1 MLVLGYSNTS
11 LYCFGQEKPVCS
23 NYSNVQINEEKHMS
37 KNDTR
42 TLSSEDISQ
51 ALRHLEKTFLEG
63 KPSSSNLQMID
74 INLIVLKL
82 KSLRK
87 HSKKQLQKLK
97 NAIMKFGYVNPVLLD
112 EKRNIIAGE
121 LRLLAA
127 KELGFT
133 QIPAII
139 LENLTPEEADAI
151 RILDN
156 KIAEDGG
163 WNFENLKEE
172 IEKLM
177 KFDVT
182 FEDLGFDT
190 VDYDEI
196 FLVNDSEKNKVHNDG
211 KEDETWL
218 DANIPP
224 KVKLGDLWRL
234 GDHFVYCG
242 DSLLVRSF
250 EILMQGELAQ
260 IVITDPPYNCRINGH
275 VCGLG
280 KTQHEE
286 FAMASG
292 EMTDSEFAEFISNF
306 MQNLVKFSC
315 DGSLSYIFMDWAGL
329 NTLLTQGK
337 KHYTELKNIAVWN
350 KLVGGM
356 GAMYRSQHETIPIFK
371 KGKAKHQNHIQL
383 GKNGRYRTNVW
394 DYPGV
399 RATNPASLEL
409 LKLHPTCKNIA
420 MCHSI
425 LLDASSK
432 NDIVLDCFGGSGSI
446 LLAAERCKRR
456 ARLIEISP
464 RYVDVTIYRW
474 EKETGKTAKLI
485 RNFAEVQDA

>member
-1 MLVLGYSNTS
+1 MAKLN
-11 LYCFGQEKPVCS
+11 GQPVTC
-23 NYSNVQINEEKHMS
+23 
-37 KNDTR
+37 
-42 TLSSEDISQ
+42 EDISE
-51 ALRHLEKTFLEG
+51 ALRHFRKIVLEG
-63 KPSSSNLQMID
+63 KNPTNNLQLVD
-74 INLIVLKL
+74 INLIALKL

-97 NAIMKFGYVNPVLLD
+97 NAITKVGYVNPILLD
-112 EKRNIIAGE
+112 EKHNIIAGE

-156 KIAEDGG
+156 RIAEDGE
-163 WNFENLKEE
+163 WNFGNLKEE

-177 KFDVT
+177 KFDIT

-196 FLVNDSEKNKVHNDG
+196 FLINDSDESKVHNSD
-211 KEDETWL
+211 KEDESWL

-224 KVKLGDLWRL
+224 KVKFGDLWRL

-260 IVITDPPYNCRINGH
+260 IAITDPPYNCKINGH

-280 KTQHEE
+280 KTKHDE

-292 EMTDSEFAEFISNF
+292 EMTDAEFAEFISKF
-306 MQNLVKFSC
+306 MQHLIKFSI
-315 DGSLSYIFMDWAGL
+315 DGSLHYLFMDWAGL

-337 KHYTELKNIAVWN
+337 KHYTELKNIAVWC
-350 KLVGGM
+350 KGIGGM
-356 GAMYRSQHETIPIFK
+356 GTFLRSSHEMIPIFK
-371 KGKAKHQNHIQL
+371 NGKAKHQNHIQL

-399 RATNPASLEL
+399 RATNPSSLEL
-409 LKLHPTCKNIA
+409 LKLHPTVKSVP
-420 MCHSI
+420 MLHDI

-432 NDIVLDCFGGSGSI
+432 NDIVLDCFGGSGST

-485 RNFAEVQDA
+485 KNFTEAQDGNR

>member
-1 MLVLGYSNTS
+1 MTKSKV
-11 LYCFGQEKPVCS
+11 KPL
-23 NYSNVQINEEKHMS
+23 
-37 KNDTR
+37 T
-42 TLSSEDISQ
+42 TEDISE
-51 ALRHLEKTFLEG
+51 AMRHFRKIVLEG
-63 KPSSSNLQMID
+63 KKPTNNLQMID

-97 NAIMKFGYVNPVLLD
+97 NAINKVGYVNPVLLD
-112 EKRNIIAGE
+112 EKHNIIAGE

-133 QIPAII
+133 QIPAIL
-139 LENLTPEEADAI
+139 LENLTEEETDAI

-156 KIAEDGG
+156 RIAEDSE
-163 WNFENLKEE
+163 WNFANLKEE

-177 KFDVT
+177 KFDIT

-190 VDYDEI
+190 VDYDEV
-196 FLVNDSEKNKVHNDG
+196 FLINDSDESKVHNSD
-211 KEDETWL
+211 KEDESWF

-224 KVKLGDLWRL
+224 KVKFGDLWRL

-260 IVITDPPYNCRINGH
+260 ILITDPPYNCKINGH

-292 EMTDSEFAEFISNF
+292 EMTDLEFAEFISKF
-306 MQNLVKFSC
+306 MQNLVKFSI
-315 DGSLSYIFMDWAGL
+315 DGSLHYLFMDYAGL

-337 KHYTELKNIAVWN
+337 KYYTELKNIAVWN
-350 KLVGGM
+350 KGVGGM
-356 GAMYRSQHETIPIFK
+356 GAMYRSQHEMVPIFK
-371 KGKAKHQNHIQL
+371 NGKAKHQNHIQL
-383 GKNGRYRTNVW
+383 GKYGRYRTNVW
-394 DYPGV
+394 DYPGI

-409 LKLHPTCKNIA
+409 LKLHPTVKGVPMLHDI
-420 MCHSI
+420 M
-425 LLDASSK
+425 LDASSK
-432 NDIVLDCFGGSGSI
+432 NDIVLDCFGGSGST

-464 RYVDVTIYRW
+464 RYVDVTIFRW

-485 RNFAEVQDA
+485 KNFAEVQHGE

>member
-1 MLVLGYSNTS
+1 MENIHIQLN
-11 LYCFGQEKPVCS
+11 
-23 NYSNVQINEEKHMS
+23 
-37 KNDTR
+37 NDTI
-42 TLSSEDISQ
+42 EN
-51 ALRHLEKTFLEG
+51 ALRHFKKVVLEG
-63 KPSSSNLQMID
+63 KHPSSNLQMID
-74 INLIVLKL
+74 IVLIIASN

-87 HSKKQLQKLK
+87 HSKKQLQKII
-97 NAIMKFGYVNPVLLD
+97 NAIKKFGFTNPILVDKQL
-112 EKRNIIAGE
+112 KIIAGE

-127 KELGFT
+127 KKLGLR
-133 QIPAII
+133 QIPVII
-139 LENLTPEEADAI
+139 LEDLTDQEAEAI

-156 KIAEDGG
+156 RIAEDGE
-163 WNFENLKEE
+163 WNFGNLKEE

-177 KFDVT
+177 KFDIT

-196 FLVNDSEKNKVHNDG
+196 FLINDSDENKIHNSD
-211 KEDETWL
+211 KEDESWL

-224 KVKLGDLWRL
+224 KVKFGDLWRL

-242 DSLLVRSF
+242 DSLLAKSF
-250 EILMQGELAQ
+250 EIIMQGELAQ
-260 IVITDPPYNCRINGH
+260 IVITDPPYNCKINGH

-280 KTQHEE
+280 KTKHDE

-292 EMTDSEFAEFISNF
+292 EMTETEFAEFISKF
-306 MQNLVKFSC
+306 MQHLIKFSI
-315 DGSLSYIFMDWAGL
+315 DGSLHYLFMDWAGL
-329 NTLLTQGK
+329 NILLTQGK

-350 KLVGGM
+350 KLSGGM
-356 GAMYRSQHETIPIFK
+356 GLLYRSQNEMIPIFK
-371 KGKAKHQNHIQL
+371 NGKAKHQNHIQL

-394 DYPGV
+394 DYPRI
-399 RATNPASLEL
+399 RATNPSSLEL
-409 LKLHPTCKNIA
+409 LKLHPTVKSVP
-420 MCHSI
+420 MLHDI

-432 NDIVLDCFGGSGSI
+432 NDIVLDCFGGSGST

-485 RNFAEVQDA
+485 KNFTEAQDGNR

>member
-1 MLVLGYSNTS
+1 MENIHIQLDTDTI
-11 LYCFGQEKPVCS
+11 EK
-23 NYSNVQINEEKHMS
+23 
-37 KNDTR
+37 
-42 TLSSEDISQ
+42 
-51 ALRHLEKTFLEG
+51 ALRHFRKVVLEG
-63 KPSSSNLQMID
+63 KHPSTNLQMINID
-74 INLIVLKL
+74 SIILRD

-97 NAIMKFGYVNPVLLD
+97 NAINKVGYVNPVLLD
-112 EKRNIIAGE
+112 EKHNIMAGE

-139 LENLTPEEADAI
+139 LENVTEEEADAI

-156 KIAEDGG
+156 RIAEDGE
-163 WNFENLKEE
+163 WNYENLKDEL
-172 IEKLM
+172 EKLL
-177 KFDVT
+177 KFDIS

-190 VDYDEI
+190 VDYDKI
-196 FLVNDSEKNKVHNDG
+196 FLADDTDGNKGHNSD
-211 KEDETWL
+211 KEDESWF

-224 KVKLGDLWRL
+224 KVKFGDLWRL

-260 IVITDPPYNCRINGH
+260 ILITDPPYNCKINGH

-292 EMTDSEFAEFISNF
+292 EMTDLEFAEFISKF
-306 MQNLVKFSC
+306 MQNLVKFSI
-315 DGSLSYIFMDWAGL
+315 DGSLHYLFMDYAGL

-337 KHYTELKNIAVWN
+337 KYYTELKNIAVWN
-350 KLVGGM
+350 KGVGGM
-356 GAMYRSQHETIPIFK
+356 GAMYRSQHEMVPIFK
-371 KGKAKHQNHIQL
+371 NGKAKHQNHIQL
-383 GKNGRYRTNVW
+383 GKYGRYRTNVW
-394 DYPGV
+394 DYPGI

-409 LKLHPTCKNIA
+409 LKLHPTVKGVPMLHDI
-420 MCHSI
+420 M
-425 LLDASSK
+425 LDASSK
-432 NDIVLDCFGGSGSI
+432 NDIVLDCFGGSGST

-464 RYVDVTIYRW
+464 RYVDVTIFRW

-485 RNFAEVQDA
+485 KNFAEVQHGE

>member
-1 MLVLGYSNTS
+1 MTKLNV
-11 LYCFGQEKPVCS
+11 KPL
-23 NYSNVQINEEKHMS
+23 
-37 KNDTR
+37 TP
-42 TLSSEDISQ
+42 EDISE
-51 ALRHLEKTFLEG
+51 AMRHFRKIVLEG
-63 KPSSSNLQMID
+63 KKPTNNLQMID

-97 NAIMKFGYVNPVLLD
+97 NAINKVGYVNPVLLD
-112 EKRNIIAGE
+112 EKHNIIAGE

-133 QIPAII
+133 QIPAIL
-139 LENLTPEEADAI
+139 LENLTEEETDAI

-156 KIAEDGG
+156 RIAEDSE
-163 WNFENLKEE
+163 WNFANLKEE

-177 KFDVT
+177 KFDIT

-190 VDYDEI
+190 VDYDEV
-196 FLVNDSEKNKVHNDG
+196 FLINDSDESKVHNSD
-211 KEDETWL
+211 KEDESWF

-224 KVKLGDLWRL
+224 KVKFGDLWRL

-260 IVITDPPYNCRINGH
+260 ILITDPPYNCKINGH

-292 EMTDSEFAEFISNF
+292 EMTDAEFAEFISKF
-306 MQNLVKFSC
+306 IQNLIKFSV
-315 DGSLSYIFMDWAGL
+315 DGSLHYMFMDWAGL
-329 NTLLTQGK
+329 NILLTAGK
-337 KHYTELKNIAVWN
+337 KYYTELKNIAIWN
-350 KLVGGM
+350 KGVGGM
-356 GAMYRSQHETIPIFK
+356 GAMYRSQHEMVPIFK
-371 KGKAKHQNHIQL
+371 NGKAKHQNHIQL
-383 GKNGRYRTNVW
+383 GKYGRYRTNVW

-409 LKLHPTCKNIA
+409 LKLHPTCKNVC
-420 MCHSI
+420 MLHSI

-432 NDIVLDCFGGSGSI
+432 NDIVLDCFGGSGST

-464 RYVDVTIYRW
+464 RYVDVTIFRW

-485 RNFAEVQDA
+485 KNIVEVQHGE

>member
-1 MLVLGYSNTS
+1 MENIHIQLN
-11 LYCFGQEKPVCS
+11 
-23 NYSNVQINEEKHMS
+23 
-37 KNDTR
+37 NDTI
-42 TLSSEDISQ
+42 EN
-51 ALRHLEKTFLEG
+51 ALRHFKKVVLEG
-63 KPSSSNLQMID
+63 KHPSSNLQMID
-74 INLIVLKL
+74 IVLIIASN

-87 HSKKQLQKLK
+87 HSKKQLQKII
-97 NAIMKFGYVNPVLLD
+97 NAIKKFGFTNPILVDKQL
-112 EKRNIIAGE
+112 KIIAGE

-127 KELGFT
+127 KKLGLR
-133 QIPAII
+133 QIPVII
-139 LENLTPEEADAI
+139 LEDLTDQEAEAI

-156 KIAEDGG
+156 RIAEDGE
-163 WNFENLKEE
+163 WNFGNLKEE

-177 KFDVT
+177 KFDIT

-196 FLVNDSEKNKVHNDG
+196 FLINDSDENKIHNSD
-211 KEDETWL
+211 KEDESWL

-224 KVKLGDLWRL
+224 KVKFGDLWRL

-242 DSLLVRSF
+242 DSLLAKSF
-250 EILMQGELAQ
+250 EIIMQGELAQ
-260 IVITDPPYNCRINGH
+260 IVITDPPYNCKINGH

-280 KTQHEE
+280 KTKHDE

-292 EMTDSEFAEFISNF
+292 EMTETEFAEFISKF
-306 MQNLVKFSC
+306 MQNLIKFSM
-315 DGSLSYIFMDWAGL
+315 DGSLHYLFMDWAGL
-329 NTLLTQGK
+329 NILLTQGK

-350 KLVGGM
+350 KLSGGM
-356 GAMYRSQHETIPIFK
+356 GLLYRSQNEMIPIFK
-371 KGKAKHQNHIQL
+371 NGKAKHQNHIQL

-394 DYPGV
+394 DYPRI
-399 RATNPASLEL
+399 RATNPSSLEL
-409 LKLHPTCKNIA
+409 LKLHPTVKSVP
-420 MCHSI
+420 MLHDI

-432 NDIVLDCFGGSGSI
+432 NDIVLDCFGGSGST

-485 RNFAEVQDA
+485 KNFTEAQDGNR

>member
-1 MLVLGYSNTS
+1 MENIHIQLN
-11 LYCFGQEKPVCS
+11 
-23 NYSNVQINEEKHMS
+23 
-37 KNDTR
+37 NDTI
-42 TLSSEDISQ
+42 EN
-51 ALRHLEKTFLEG
+51 ALRHFKKVVLEG
-63 KPSSSNLQMID
+63 KHPSSNLQMID
-74 INLIVLKL
+74 IVLIIASN

-87 HSKKQLQKLK
+87 HSKKQLQKII
-97 NAIMKFGYVNPVLLD
+97 NAIKKFGFTNPILVDKQL
-112 EKRNIIAGE
+112 KIIAGE

-127 KELGFT
+127 KKLGLR
-133 QIPAII
+133 QIPVII
-139 LENLTPEEADAI
+139 LEDLTDQEAEAI

-156 KIAEDGG
+156 RIAEDGE
-163 WNFENLKEE
+163 WNFGKLKEE

-177 KFDVT
+177 KFDIT

-196 FLVNDSEKNKVHNDG
+196 FLINDSDESKVHNSD
-211 KEDETWL
+211 KEDESWL

-224 KVKLGDLWRL
+224 KVKFGDLWRL

-242 DSLLVRSF
+242 DSLLARSF

-260 IVITDPPYNCRINGH
+260 IVITDPPYNCNVNGH

-280 KTQHEE
+280 KIKHDE

-292 EMTDSEFAEFISNF
+292 EMTDTEFAEFISKF
-306 MQNLVKFSC
+306 MQNLIKFSI
-315 DGSLSYIFMDWAGL
+315 DGSLHYLFMDWAGL

-337 KHYTELKNIAVWN
+337 RHYTELKNIAVWC
-350 KLVGGM
+350 KGIGGM
-356 GAMYRSQHETIPIFK
+356 GAFLRSSHEMIPIFK
-371 KGKAKHQNHIQL
+371 NGKAKHQNHIQL

-394 DYPGV
+394 DYPGI
-399 RATNPASLEL
+399 RATNPSSLEL
-409 LKLHPTCKNIA
+409 LKLHPTVKSVP
-420 MCHSI
+420 MLHDI

-432 NDIVLDCFGGSGSI
+432 NDIVLDCFGGSGST

-485 RNFAEVQDA
+485 KNYTEAQDGNR

>member
-1 MLVLGYSNTS
+1 
-11 LYCFGQEKPVCS
+11 
-23 NYSNVQINEEKHMS
+23 MS
-37 KNDTR
+37 DFKN
-42 TLSSEDISQ
+42 LNSENISQ
-51 ALRHLEKTFLEG
+51 ALRHLEKTFLQG
-63 KPSSSNLQMID
+63 KNSQNNLQLVD
-74 INLIVLKL
+74 INLIALKL

-97 NAIMKFGYVNPVLLD
+97 NAIIKVGYVNPILLD
-112 EKRNIIAGE
+112 ETHNIIAGE

-156 KIAEDGG
+156 RIAEDGE
-163 WNFENLKEE
+163 WNFGNLKEE

-177 KFDVT
+177 KFDIT

-196 FLVNDSEKNKVHNDG
+196 FLINDSDESKVHNSD
-211 KEDETWL
+211 KEDESWL

-224 KVKLGDLWRL
+224 KVKFGDLWRL

-250 EILMQGELAQ
+250 EILMQGELSQ
-260 IVITDPPYNCRINGH
+260 IVITDPPYNCKINGH

-280 KTQHEE
+280 KTKHDE

-292 EMTDSEFAEFISNF
+292 EMTETEFAEFISKF
-306 MQNLVKFSC
+306 MQHLIKFSI
-315 DGSLSYIFMDWAGL
+315 DGSLHYLFMDWAGL

-337 KHYTELKNIAVWN
+337 RHYTELKNIAVWN
-350 KLVGGM
+350 KLIGGM
-356 GAMYRSQHETIPIFK
+356 GALYRSQHEMIPIFK
-371 KGKAKHQNHIQL
+371 NGKAKHQNHIKL

-394 DYPGV
+394 DYPGI
-399 RATNPASLEL
+399 RATNPSSLEL
-409 LKLHPTCKNIA
+409 LKLHPAVKA
-420 MCHSI
+420 VPMLHDI
-425 LLDASSK
+425 LLDSSSK
-432 NDIVLDCFGGSGSI
+432 NDIVLDCFGGSGST

-485 RNFAEVQDA
+485 KNYTEAQDGNR

>member
-1 MLVLGYSNTS
+1 MTS
-11 LYCFGQEKPVCS
+11 
-23 NYSNVQINEEKHMS
+23 INIKLNS
-37 KNDTR
+37 D
-42 TLSSEDISQ
+42 DIAKS
-51 ALRHLEKTFLEG
+51 LRHLEKTFLEG
-63 KPSSSNLQMID
+63 KPSNNLQMVD
-74 INLIVLKL
+74 INSIILRD

-97 NAIMKFGYVNPVLLD
+97 NAIKKVGYTNPIIID
-112 EKRNIIAGE
+112 ENQNIIAGE

-127 KELGFT
+127 KDLGFI
-133 QIPAII
+133 QIPVII
-139 LENLTPEEADAI
+139 LENLTKEEADAI

-156 KIAEDGG
+156 RIAEDGE
-163 WNFENLKEE
+163 WNFETLKDEL
-172 IEKLM
+172 EKLL

-190 VDYDEI
+190 VDYDKI
-196 FLVNDSEKNKVHNDG
+196 FLANDTDENKDHNSD
-211 KEDETWL
+211 KEDESWL
-218 DANIPP
+218 DAN
-224 KVKLGDLWRL
+224 VHARAKLGDLWRL

-242 DSLLVRSF
+242 DCLRAKSF
-250 EILMQGELAQ
+250 EHLMQGELAQ
-260 IVITDPPYNCRINGH
+260 IIITDSPYNCKINGH

-292 EMTDSEFAEFISNF
+292 EMTVLEFAEFISNF
-306 MQNLVKFSC
+306 MQNLIKFSV
-315 DGSLSYIFMDWAGL
+315 DGSLHYLFMDWAGL

-350 KLVGGM
+350 KGVGGM
-356 GAMYRSQHETIPIFK
+356 GAMYRSQHEMVPIFK
-371 KGKAKHQNHIQL
+371 NGKAKHQNHIQL
-383 GKNGRYRTNVW
+383 GKYGRYRTNVW

-409 LKLHPTCKNIA
+409 LKLHPTSKSVPMLHN
-420 MCHSI
+420 I

-432 NDIVLDCFGGSGSI
+432 NDVVLDCFGGSGST

-456 ARLIEISP
+456 ARLIEINP

-485 RNFAEVQDA
+485 NNFAEVQDGE

>member
-1 MLVLGYSNTS
+1 MENIHIQLN
-11 LYCFGQEKPVCS
+11 
-23 NYSNVQINEEKHMS
+23 
-37 KNDTR
+37 NDTI
-42 TLSSEDISQ
+42 EN
-51 ALRHLEKTFLEG
+51 ALRHFKKVVLEG
-63 KPSSSNLQMID
+63 KHPSSNLQMID
-74 INLIVLKL
+74 IVLIIASN

-87 HSKKQLQKLK
+87 HSKKQLQKII
-97 NAIMKFGYVNPVLLD
+97 NAIKKFGFTNPILVDKQL
-112 EKRNIIAGE
+112 KIIAGE

-127 KELGFT
+127 KKLGLR
-133 QIPAII
+133 QIPVII
-139 LENLTPEEADAI
+139 LEDLTDQEAEAI

-156 KIAEDGG
+156 RIAEDGE
-163 WNFENLKEE
+163 WNFGNLKEE

-177 KFDVT
+177 KFDIT

-196 FLVNDSEKNKVHNDG
+196 FLINDSDENKIHNSD
-211 KEDETWL
+211 KEDESWL

-224 KVKLGDLWRL
+224 KVKFGDLWRL

-242 DSLLVRSF
+242 DSLLAKSF

-260 IVITDPPYNCRINGH
+260 IVITDPPYNCKINGH

-280 KTQHEE
+280 KTKHDE

-292 EMTDSEFAEFISNF
+292 EMTETEFAEFISKF
-306 MQNLVKFSC
+306 MQNLIKFSM
-315 DGSLSYIFMDWAGL
+315 DGSLHYLFMDWAGL

-337 KHYTELKNIAVWN
+337 RHYTDLKNIAVWN
-350 KLVGGM
+350 KLSGGM
-356 GAMYRSQHETIPIFK
+356 GLLYRSQNEMIPIFK
-371 KGKAKHQNHIQL
+371 NGKAKHQNHIQL

-394 DYPGV
+394 DYPGI
-399 RATNPASLEL
+399 RATNPSSLEL
-409 LKLHPTCKNIA
+409 LKLHPTVKSVP
-420 MCHSI
+420 MLHDI

-432 NDIVLDCFGGSGSI
+432 NDIVLDCFGGSGST

-485 RNFAEVQDA
+485 KNFTEVQDGNR

>member
-1 MLVLGYSNTS
+1 MV
-11 LYCFGQEKPVCS
+11 
-23 NYSNVQINEEKHMS
+23 
-37 KNDTR
+37 
-42 TLSSEDISQ
+42 
-51 ALRHLEKTFLEG
+51 
-63 KPSSSNLQMID
+63 D
-74 INLIVLKL
+74 INSIILRD

-97 NAIMKFGYVNPVLLD
+97 NAIKKVGYTNPIIID
-112 EKRNIIAGE
+112 ENQNIIAGE

-127 KELGFT
+127 KDLGFI
-133 QIPAII
+133 QIPVII
-139 LENLTPEEADAI
+139 LENLTKEEADAI

-156 KIAEDGG
+156 RIAEDGE
-163 WNFENLKEE
+163 WNFETLKDEL
-172 IEKLM
+172 EKLL

-190 VDYDEI
+190 VDYDKI
-196 FLVNDSEKNKVHNDG
+196 FLANDTDENKDHNSD
-211 KEDETWL
+211 KEDESWL
-218 DANIPP
+218 DANVPARA
-224 KVKLGDLWRL
+224 KLGDLWRL

-242 DSLLVRSF
+242 DCLRAKSF
-250 EILMQGELAQ
+250 EHLMQGELAQ
-260 IVITDPPYNCRINGH
+260 IIITDSPYNCKINGH

-292 EMTDSEFAEFISNF
+292 EMTVLEFAEFISNF
-306 MQNLVKFSC
+306 MQNLIKFSV
-315 DGSLSYIFMDWAGL
+315 DGSLHYLFMDWAGL

-350 KLVGGM
+350 KGVGGM
-356 GAMYRSQHETIPIFK
+356 GAMYRSQHEMVPIFK
-371 KGKAKHQNHIQL
+371 NGKAKHQNHIQL
-383 GKNGRYRTNVW
+383 GKYGRYRTNVW

-409 LKLHPTCKNIA
+409 LKLHPTSKSVPMLHN
-420 MCHSI
+420 I

-432 NDIVLDCFGGSGSI
+432 NDVVLDCFGGSGST

-456 ARLIEISP
+456 ARLIEINP

-485 RNFAEVQDA
+485 NNFAEVQDGE

>member
-1 MLVLGYSNTS
+1 MAKLNG
-11 LYCFGQEKPVCS
+11 KPVTC
-23 NYSNVQINEEKHMS
+23 
-37 KNDTR
+37 
-42 TLSSEDISQ
+42 EDISES
-51 ALRHLEKTFLEG
+51 LRHFRKIVLEG
-63 KPSSSNLQMID
+63 KNPTNNLQLVD
-74 INLIVLKL
+74 INLIALKL

-87 HSKKQLQKLK
+87 HSKKQLQKII
-97 NAIMKFGYVNPVLLD
+97 NAIKKFGFTNPILVDKQL
-112 EKRNIIAGE
+112 KIIAGE

-127 KELGFT
+127 KKLGLR
-133 QIPAII
+133 QIPVII
-139 LENLTPEEADAI
+139 LEDLTDQEAEAI

-156 KIAEDGG
+156 RIAEDGE
-163 WNFENLKEE
+163 WNLGNLKEE

-177 KFDVT
+177 KFDIT

-196 FLVNDSEKNKVHNDG
+196 FLINDSDESKVHNLD
-211 KEDETWL
+211 KEDESWL
-218 DANIPP
+218 DSNIPP

-242 DSLLVRSF
+242 DSLLARSF

-260 IVITDPPYNCRINGH
+260 IVITDPPYNCKINGH

-280 KTQHEE
+280 KTKHDE

-292 EMTDSEFAEFISNF
+292 EMTDAEFAEFISKF
-306 MQNLVKFSC
+306 MQHLIKFSI
-315 DGSLSYIFMDWAGL
+315 DGSLHYLFMDWAGL

-337 KHYTELKNIAVWN
+337 KHYTELKNIAVWC
-350 KLVGGM
+350 KGIGGM
-356 GAMYRSQHETIPIFK
+356 GTFLRSSHEMIPIFK
-371 KGKAKHQNHIQL
+371 NGKAKHQNHIQL

-394 DYPGV
+394 DYPGI
-399 RATNPASLEL
+399 RATNPSSLKL
-409 LKLHPTCKNIA
+409 LKLHPTVKSVP
-420 MCHSI
+420 MLHDI

-432 NDIVLDCFGGSGSI
+432 NDIVLDCFGGSGST

-485 RNFAEVQDA
+485 KNYTEAQDGNR